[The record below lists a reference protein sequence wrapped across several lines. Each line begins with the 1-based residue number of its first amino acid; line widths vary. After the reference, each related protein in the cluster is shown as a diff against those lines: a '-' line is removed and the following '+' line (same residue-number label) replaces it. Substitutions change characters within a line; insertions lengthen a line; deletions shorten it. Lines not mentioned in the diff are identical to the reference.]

1 MQLSGDLDDGV
12 NAAGELQRD
21 DCAVYVTAFVEDVS
35 MLWGRAAH
43 GDQGARLLS

>member
-1 MQLSGDLDDGV
+1 MQLSGDLDDGM

-35 MLWGRAAH
+35 VL
-43 GDQGARLLS
+43 